1 MTKAEELKVLEKIDA
16 LIKSAG
22 DDSYIA
28 MTFKGVVDIARSNI
42 ENDFGD
48 APVDDLA
55 AARKHFS
62 DMEKI
67 AQSISAERD
76 AIKADFDELSAAY
89 RYAVQTI
96 QTASYYVHTERVR
109 LCNAVDD
116 LPVDASD
123 EEITY
128 AVRQHKQAQ
137 TVARRCSEVLDAS
150 QRKPLCF
157 AMKE

>member
-28 MTFKGVVDIARSNI
+28 MTFKGIVDIARNNI

-76 AIKADFDELSAAY
+76 AIKEDFDELAAAY

-96 QTASYYVHTERVR
+96 QTASYYVHCERTR
-109 LCNAVDD
+109 LRDAVDA
-116 LPVDASD
+116 LPENSGD
-123 EEITY
+123 EEI
-128 AVRQHKQAQ
+128 ADAFRQHKKAQ
-137 TVARRCSEVLDAS
+137 TVAQRCSEVLDAS
-150 QRKPLCF
+150 LRKPLCF
-157 AMKE
+157 AMKG